1 MKERLSTWQGVLIGS
16 LITPICLRL
25 QYPLNLGVMV
35 LVIVG
40 LLVYVIK
47 DRKEYN
53 KFNFAGITS
62 AIIGSIVI
70 AISTT
75 GQTMQGVSFGTQILS
90 SLGLL
95 FMGIILI
102 GIGNHIRTPEK
113 VSKKQ
118 LMYGSGILFI
128 FFGGFWVLLN
138 CF

>member
-1 MKERLSTWQGVLIGS
+1 MDKKLSVWQGVLIGS
-16 LITPICLRL
+16 VITPICLHL
-25 QYPLNLGVMV
+25 QYPLNLI
-35 LVIVG
+35 VIALAILL
-40 LLVYVIK
+40 LLVCIIK
-47 DRKEYN
+47 DRKKYN
-53 KFNFAGITS
+53 EFNFAGITS
-62 AIIGSIVI
+62 TITGSIVI

-75 GQTMQGVSFGTQILS
+75 GQTMQGVSFGIQILA